1 MKVLVSG
8 GGIAGLTVSLRLL
21 SGGHDLL
28 VVEKAPSLRDEG
40 YMLDFYGPG
49 YDAGERM
56 GLLPGLAGI
65 HHPIGRLAFL
75 GSGGREVFSI
85 DYAAYR
91 RLFGGRHFYLMR
103 GDLERLL
110 YSRAEGR
117 IPIRFAATVESLEEE
132 EERVRITFSDGTVGF
147 FDLVVGADG
156 AHSRIRNL
164 VFGEEERFRRS
175 LGYVAAAFLVE
186 APPESPVPGDAFS
199 FLAVRGRQV
208 GVYPIRGGRLAALFI
223 HKSGRSLGGI
233 APEAAVRDLR
243 SVYGGAGWIVPE
255 LLDRCDPSALYIG
268 DVSQIA
274 MPSWSRGR
282 VVLVGDACQSLSP
295 LTAQGASL
303 AVAGAFVLAEEMER
317 AGNDVRAALARYE
330 RRVKPAASRVQAAGR
345 RLASWFVPES
355 SARLKVRNVALRAAV
370 WPVAPWIFRRLLA
383 VGRVIE

>member
-56 GLLPGLAGI
+56 GLLPGLEGI
-65 HHPIGRLAFL
+65 HHPVGRLAFL
-75 GSGGREVFSI
+75 GPGGREAFSI

-117 IPIRFAATVESLEEE
+117 LRIRFGSTVASLREE
-132 EERVRITFSDGTVGF
+132 EERVHVAFSDGTAGS

-156 AHSRIRNL
+156 ARSRIRSL
-164 VFGEEERFRRS
+164 VFGEEERFLRS

-199 FLAVRGRQV
+199 FLTVPGRQV
-208 GVYPIRGGRLAALFI
+208 GVYPTRGGRVAALFI

-233 APEAAVRDLR
+233 APEAAVRELR
-243 SVYGGAGWIVPE
+243 SVYGGTGWVVPE
-255 LLDRCDPSALYIG
+255 LIDRCDPSALYI
-268 DVSQIA
+268 DEVSQIA

-282 VVLVGDACQSLSP
+282 VVLVGDACQSLS
-295 LTAQGASL
+295 LITAQGASL
-303 AVAGAFVLAEEMER
+303 AMAGAFALAEELER
-317 AGNDVRAALARYE
+317 AGNDVREALLRYE

-345 RLASWFVPES
+345 RLARWFVPES
-355 SARLKVRNVALRAAV
+355 RARLAVRDMAMRTAA
-370 WPVAPWIFRRLLA
+370 WPVAPAVFRRLLA
-383 VGRVIE
+383 VERVV